1 MTDDRL
7 GTILRDGDRVGL
19 FFRRRLRH
27 SPERVWTALTESDDL
42 SKWWPC
48 DIVGDR
54 RAGAP
59 LQMPFWPIVVEKYG
73 PFEDVSLP
81 GEMLTW
87 DPPKVLEYRWD
98 TEVLR
103 WELTPVD
110 DGTELTI
117 TTWLTGR
124 PQDPP
129 AESAAAGYT
138 SCLDSLVQL
147 LDGDP
152 VTDPT
157 EAEMEALQ
165 AHYRAEILAGA

>member
-1 MTDDRL
+1 L
-7 GTILRDGDRVGL
+7 
-19 FFRRRLRH
+19 
-27 SPERVWTALTESDDL
+27 
-42 SKWWPC
+42 WPC
-48 DIVGDR
+48 DIVGER

-59 LQMPFWPIVVEKYG
+59 LQMPFWPSVIEKYG
-73 PFEDVSLP
+73 PFDDVTLP

-98 TEVLR
+98 SEILR
-103 WELTPVD
+103 WELTPTD

-129 AESAAAGYT
+129 AEAAATGYT
-138 SCLDSLVQL
+138 FCLDSLIEL
-147 LDGDP
+147 LDGLP

-157 EAEMEALQ
+157 EAEMEAMQ
-165 AHYRAEILAGA
+165 AHYRAELAARA